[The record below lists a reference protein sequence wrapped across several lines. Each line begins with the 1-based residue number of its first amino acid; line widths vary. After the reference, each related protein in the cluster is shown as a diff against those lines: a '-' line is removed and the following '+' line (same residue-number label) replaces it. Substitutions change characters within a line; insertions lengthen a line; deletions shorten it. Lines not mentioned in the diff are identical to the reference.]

1 MKKIIKI
8 DGMGCQHCVNRV
20 TEALSSIDGVDV
32 LEVSLENKSATVDVN
47 ENITDKILMEA
58 IDEEGFEPIECIL
71 A

>member
-8 DGMGCQHCVNRV
+8 DGMGCQHCVNRI
-20 TEALSSIDGVDV
+20 TEALSAVDGVDV
-32 LEVSLENKSATVDVN
+32 LEVSLEDKSATVDVD
-47 ENITDKILMEA
+47 ESVADEVLMDT

>member
-20 TEALSSIDGVDV
+20 TEALSAIDGVDV
-32 LEVSLENKSATVDVN
+32 LEVSLEDKSATVDV
-47 ENITDKILMEA
+47 EESIADETLMNA
-58 IDEEGFEPIECIL
+58 IDEEGFEPIECVL

>member
-8 DGMGCQHCVNRV
+8 DGMGCQHCVNRI
-20 TEALSSIDGVDV
+20 TEALSAVDGVDV
-32 LEVSLENKSATVDVN
+32 LEVSLEDKSATVDVD
-47 ENITDKILMEA
+47 ESVADEVLMDA

>member
-47 ENITDKILMEA
+47 ENITDEILMEA

>member
-20 TEALSSIDGVDV
+20 TEALSAIDGVDV
-32 LEVSLENKSATVDVN
+32 LEVSLEEKSATVDV
-47 ENITDKILMEA
+47 EESIADETLMNA

>member
-20 TEALSSIDGVDV
+20 TEALSAIDGVDV
-32 LEVSLENKSATVDVN
+32 LEVSLEEKSATVDV
-47 ENITDKILMEA
+47 EESIADETLMNA
-58 IDEEGFEPIECIL
+58 IDEEGFEPIECVL

>member
-8 DGMGCQHCVNRV
+8 DGMGCQHCVNRI
-20 TEALSSIDGVDV
+20 TEALSAIDGVDV
-32 LEVSLENKSATVDVN
+32 LEVSLEDKSATVDV
-47 ENITDKILMEA
+47 EESIADETLMNA

>member
-8 DGMGCQHCVNRV
+8 DGMGCQHCVNRI
-20 TEALSSIDGVDV
+20 TEALSAIDGVEV
-32 LEVSLENKSATVDVN
+32 LEVSLEDKSATVDVD
-47 ENITDKILMEA
+47 ESVADEVLMDA

>member
-8 DGMGCQHCVNRV
+8 DGMGCQHCVNRI
-20 TEALSSIDGVDV
+20 TEVLSAVDGVDV
-32 LEVSLENKSATVDVN
+32 LEVSLEDKSATVDVD
-47 ENITDKILMEA
+47 ESVADEVLMDA

>member
-20 TEALSSIDGVDV
+20 TEALSAIDGVDV
-32 LEVSLENKSATVDVN
+32 LEVSLEEKSATVDV
-47 ENITDKILMEA
+47 EESIADETLMNA
-58 IDEEGFEPIECIL
+58 IDEEGFEPIECTL

>member
-71 A
+71 Y